1 MRHRNGFTLIEV
13 SLVLLMIPTLLTVI
27 LSVYKVL
34 AIYDYGFV
42 ERQNILAVLQ
52 LRKRVALGSNVHLKD
67 NRLIMNYRDDT
78 IELIC
83 EEDRVVEYNGTL
95 IYLTDLEG
103 CQWAMEQN
111 RIYLIYQVETTTS
124 KVFIGYE
131 S

>member
-42 ERQNILAVLQ
+42 ERQNILSVLQ